1 MKCKDCDVPPTYDYA
16 ENCSLC
22 GLFGWDNN
30 DEHFK
35 EYADGS
41 EGCIHRKATIDKW
54 YKEQE
59 KAMRE
64 GKYF

>member
-1 MKCKDCDVPPTYDYA
+1 MRLGPATGVPASLNETVPPA
-16 ENCSLC
+16 A
-22 GLFGWDNN
+22 WDNN

-54 YKEQE
+54 YEKYK

-64 GKYF
+64 GRFY

>member
-1 MKCKDCDVPPTYDYA
+1 MKCKDCNVPPTYDYA

-22 GLFGWDNN
+22 GLFGWDN
-30 DEHFK
+30 DDKHFK

-59 KAMRE
+59 KAMIE
-64 GKYF
+64 GRYF